1 MYNVSNSQAF
11 QAKGF
16 LFSERMRRG
25 FPITD
30 DEEASIKSALE
41 AKPNALFV
49 ARESKGAWSYSTV
62 WRVADR
68 AGIALTAGRETMG
81 RPRISAALRAAVIEA
96 VRANPKATQKQ
107 IGREFGLSRASVSRI
122 EGGRRRPRPRCVE
135 PG

>member
-1 MYNVSNSQAF
+1 
-11 QAKGF
+11 
-16 LFSERMRRG
+16 MRRG
-25 FPITD
+25 FPINAE
-30 DEEASIKSALE
+30 EEASIKSALM
-41 AKPNALFV
+41 ATPHASLV

-81 RPRISAALRAAVIEA
+81 RARISAALRAAVMEA

-107 IGREFGLSRASVSRI
+107 IGRELGLSRANVSRI
-122 EGGRRRPRPRCVE
+122 EGGRRRPRPGCVE

>member
-1 MYNVSNSQAF
+1 
-11 QAKGF
+11 
-16 LFSERMRRG
+16 LSERMRRG
-25 FPITD
+25 LPITAE
-30 DEEASIKSALE
+30 EEASIKSALS
-41 AKPNALFV
+41 AKPNASLI

-62 WRVADR
+62 WRVVDR

-81 RPRISAALRAAVIEA
+81 RPRISEALRAAVIEA

-107 IGREFGLSRASVSRI
+107 VGQKLGLSRASVSRI